1 MTLQIIGNRT
11 TQNIVME
18 QIAIHIEGEIII
30 PYTKVFI
37 LGGDLRPKYE
47 SP

>member
-18 QIAIHIEGEIII
+18 QMAIHIEGEIII
-30 PYTKVFI
+30 PYTKILI
-37 LGGDLRPKYE
+37 LGGNLRPKYE

>member
-1 MTLQIIGNRT
+1 
-11 TQNIVME
+11 ME

-37 LGGDLRPKYE
+37 LRGDLRPKYE